1 MMSNLDQFEGELV
14 KREVIKF
21 LESVWLSQPEGKY
34 ACVAWKEG
42 ELWRQRFPHRDAIER
57 AYQNRG
63 RDLYFCPNLFEKPDR
78 ANECAVASRWAYA
91 DLDEVDPRTI
101 EDALSP
107 TMWWE
112 TSPGRYQAMWE
123 LDKALARKAHDQLN
137 QKLTYYLKA
146 DLNGWPMNKVLR
158 MPGSVST
165 KWDGPPFCIE
175 QGGING
181 AISVAAL
188 WAIVKDTKVPAH
200 SNSKITL
207 SLKDKKR
214 IEAVMPQVPRATR
227 SLLRRRYVQ
236 DRSTHIY
243 HLAKDCIEAGI
254 KAEDVALIL
263 STSPVAKEKYG
274 GRMEEEL
281 GRVVGKVAVEP
292 VRRKGTTDHGLRP
305 KKKSMF
311 KTEHANRFLSR
322 TIKPPGWLIGGIW
335 TNEAHGIIAG
345 EEKTYKSMFVQDLA
359 VSVATGTDFLGHF
372 PVPKE
377 KVGPVIYIQE
387 ENQESMVQDRFLKIC
402 SSRGLSGRRGKL
414 PEKMPLYVINNN
426 GVDLTASDHMEELSH
441 LVSKYKAK
449 MLILDPF
456 YLMTPGVD
464 ENSAAEVVPVLKNLL
479 RIKQALNCG
488 ILIVHHYRKQDRNN
502 PIHGEASR
510 ISGTGSFGRW
520 YESMLLIER
529 DEEDNTV
536 RLYAKH
542 RMSAGEPPVRVEFD
556 MGDMGDLRYEPKV
569 VEAKAEAKK
578 LFDELREE
586 VEAQP
591 GISVA
596 ALAQN
601 HEMTTVRMKR
611 LIAKSTHF
619 RVEGTANR
627 SPKVYLRKT

>member
-1 MMSNLDQFEGELV
+1 MMSSPNHDEGELV

-21 LESVWLSQPEGKY
+21 LEAVWLSQPEGRY

-42 ELWRQRFPHRDAIER
+42 ELWRQRFIPRDAIER

-101 EDALSP
+101 EDTLSP
-107 TMWWE
+107 TLWWE

-165 KWDGPPFCIE
+165 KWGTPFRIE
-175 QGGING
+175 QGGMNG
-181 AISVAAL
+181 AISVATL
-188 WAIVKDTKVPAH
+188 WSAVKDTKTPSH
-200 SNSKITL
+200 SNGKVTL

-214 IEAVMPQVPRATR
+214 LDKVMPQVPRSTR
-227 SLLRRRYVQ
+227 ALLRRRLVQ
-236 DRSTHIY
+236 DRSRHVYIM
-243 HLAKDCIEAGI
+243 AKELVEAGI
-254 KAEDVALIL
+254 TGDDACLVLA
-263 STSPVAKEKYG
+263 TSPVAKEKYG
-274 GRMEEEL
+274 GRIGEEVE
-281 GRVVGKVAVEP
+281 RVVGKVAVEP
-292 VRRKGTTDHGLRP
+292 QKPQP
-305 KKKSMF
+305 KKPRTKRSIF
-311 KTEHANRFLSR
+311 KVQEMNRFLAR

-359 VSVATGTDFLGHF
+359 VSVATGTDFLNYF
-372 PVPKE
+372 PVPEE

-402 SSRGLSGRRGKL
+402 SSRGLSKRRRM
-414 PEKMPLYVINNN
+414 PTKMPLDVINNN
-426 GVDLTASDHMEELSH
+426 GIDLTAKDHLKEIARLIELR
-441 LVSKYKAK
+441 KAK
-449 MLILDPF
+449 FLILDPF

-464 ENSAAEVVPVLKNLL
+464 ENSAAEVIPVLKNLL
-479 RIKQALNCG
+479 RIKQRFGCG
-488 ILIVHHYRKQDRNN
+488 ILIVHHYKKQDKQN
-502 PIHGEASR
+502 PLHGEAAR

-529 DEEDNTV
+529 GEEQQEV
-536 RLYAKH
+536 KLYAKH

-556 MGDMGDLRYEPKV
+556 MGDMGDLRYEPRVTEVKT
-569 VEAKAEAKK
+569 EAKK
-578 LFDELREE
+578 MYDELREA
-586 VEAQP
+586 VESQP
-591 GISVA
+591 GITVA
-596 ALAQN
+596 ALAKAF
-601 HEMTTVRMKR
+601 EMRTERMGRYIDKG
-611 LIAKSTHF
+611 THF
-619 RVEGTANR
+619 RTEKTGNR
-627 SPKVYLRKT
+627 SPMVYLRS